1 MVECVVHSGERL
13 RQQFVHVELHKGTPC
28 LHNRLLGSCPCRHTG
43 PKHSELCCNCQMME
57 VWVEVWAWEAVVQV
71 WGLQEVDLKA
81 QG

>member
-1 MVECVVHSGERL
+1 
-13 RQQFVHVELHKGTPC
+13 
-28 LHNRLLGSCPCRHTG
+28 
-43 PKHSELCCNCQMME
+43 MME